1 MSDFSPQE
9 RQTLINMYVT
19 QYNQTNLH
27 IERLFDT
34 LDDIRNNINNLIGN
48 NMNNTNR
55 FFNRSYRNDNRNN
68 NRYNNRHN
76 NLNANGRRPYIYYD
90 FSNPIDRSTYISD
103 ETNNSNQDITDFL
116 TTFLNSSVPVR
127 PSQEQINNAS
137 RLVRYSDIQNPNS
150 TSCVISLE
158 PFASNDNV
166 RQLYHCGHIFFP
178 DQFDQWFSNH
188 VRCPICRHDI
198 RNYTNTINSTNVN
211 ATTTNMNTTANTN
224 TNTNVNAEENPIEQ
238 FGLDLP
244 NNDLPNNDL
253 SDNILSTISN
263 RLFSSLLNPSSSN
276 PSDRFVYDPSNNILL
291 FETILR
297 ANNRQT

>member
-27 IERLFDT
+27 IERLLDS

-48 NMNNTNR
+48 NMSSTNR
-55 FFNRSYRNDNRNN
+55 FFNRSYRHDNRHH

-76 NLNANGRRPYIYYD
+76 NPNANGRRPYIYYD

-116 TTFLNSSVPVR
+116 TTFLNSSVPVT

-150 TSCVISLE
+150 SSCVISLE

-166 RQLYHCGHIFFP
+166 RQLHHCGHIFFP
-178 DQFDQWFSNH
+178 DQFNQWFSNH
-188 VRCPICRHDI
+188 VRCPVCRHDI
-198 RNYTNTINSTNVN
+198 RNYTNT
-211 ATTTNMNTTANTN
+211 NTN
-224 TNTNVNAEENPIEQ
+224 TNTNTEENFNTPIA
-238 FGLDLP
+238 LDLS
-244 NNDLPNNDL
+244 NNEV
-253 SDNILSTISN
+253 SDNLLSTISN

-276 PSDRFVYDPSNNILL
+276 PSDRFVYDPSNNVLL

-297 ANNRQT
+297 ANNQQT

>member
-1 MSDFSPQE
+1 MSDFTHQE
-9 RQTLINMYVT
+9 RQTLINMYIA

-48 NMNNTNR
+48 NMNRSNR
-55 FFNRSYRNDNRNN
+55 FLNRSNRNENRNN
-68 NRYNNRHN
+68 NNNRN
-76 NLNANGRRPYIYYD
+76 SNGRRPYIYYD
-90 FSNPIDRSTYISD
+90 LSNPIDRSTYISD

-137 RLVRYSDIQNPNS
+137 RLVTYSEISNPNS

-166 RQLYHCGHIFFP
+166 RQLHHCGHIFFP

-188 VRCPICRHDI
+188 VRCPVCRHDI
-198 RNYTNTINSTNVN
+198 RSYTNTGETPI
-211 ATTTNMNTTANTN
+211 AT
-224 TNTNVNAEENPIEQ
+224 
-238 FGLDLP
+238 DLS
-244 NNDLPNNDL
+244 NNEL
-253 SDNILSTISN
+253 SDNLLSTISN
-263 RLFSSLLNPSSSN
+263 RLFTSLLNPSSSN
-276 PSDRFVYDPSNNILL
+276 PSDRFVYDPSNNVLL

-297 ANNRQT
+297 ANNQRP

>member
-1 MSDFSPQE
+1 MMSDFTPQE
-9 RQTLINMYVT
+9 RQTLINMYIS

-48 NMNNTNR
+48 NMTSTNR
-55 FFNRSYRNDNRNN
+55 HFNRSNRNN
-68 NRYNNRHN
+68 NRHN
-76 NLNANGRRPYIYYD
+76 FFNSTNMNSNSNGRRPYIYYD
-90 FSNPIDRSTYISD
+90 LSNPIDRSTYISD
-103 ETNNSNQDITDFL
+103 ETNNNNNSQDITDFL

-166 RQLYHCGHIFFP
+166 IQLNHCKHIFFP
-178 DQFDQWFSNH
+178 DQFNQWFSNH
-188 VRCPICRHDI
+188 VRCPVCRHDI
-198 RNYTNTINSTNVN
+198 RTYT
-211 ATTTNMNTTANTN
+211 NTN
-224 TNTNVNAEENPIEQ
+224 TNTTINTTQETTITPVSI
-238 FGLDLP
+238 
-244 NNDLPNNDL
+244 DL
-253 SDNILSTISN
+253 SNNELSDDLLSTISN
-263 RLFSSLLNPSSSN
+263 RLFTSLLNPSSSN
-276 PSDRFVYDPSNNILL
+276 PSDRFVYDPSNNVLL

-297 ANNRQT
+297 ANNQQT

>member
-48 NMNNTNR
+48 NMTRSNR
-55 FFNRSYRNDNRNN
+55 FFNRSNRYDNRQ
-68 NRYNNRHN
+68 NNRHN
-76 NLNANGRRPYIYYD
+76 NPNSNSNGNGNGQRPYIYYD

-137 RLVRYSDIQNPNS
+137 RLVRYSDIQSPNS
-150 TSCVISLE
+150 SSCVISLE
-158 PFASNDNV
+158 PFTLNDNV
-166 RQLYHCGHIFFP
+166 RQLHHCGHIFFP

-188 VRCPICRHDI
+188 VRCPVCRHDI
-198 RNYTNTINSTNVN
+198 RNYINNTDTTNT
-211 ATTTNMNTTANTN
+211 TN
-224 TNTNVNAEENPIEQ
+224 TNTIDNPITPITH
-238 FGLDLP
+238 DLS
-244 NNDLPNNDL
+244 NNEL
-253 SDNILSTISN
+253 SDNLLSTISN

-276 PSDRFVYDPSNNILL
+276 PSDRFVYDPSNNVLL
-291 FETILR
+291 FETIIR
-297 ANNRQT
+297 ANNQQT

>member
-1 MSDFSPQE
+1 MSDFTPQE
-9 RQTLINMYVT
+9 RQTLINMYIS

-48 NMNNTNR
+48 NMTSTNR
-55 FFNRSYRNDNRNN
+55 HFNRSNRNN
-68 NRYNNRHN
+68 NRHN
-76 NLNANGRRPYIYYD
+76 FFNSTNMNSNSNGRRPYIYYD
-90 FSNPIDRSTYISD
+90 LSNPIDRSTYISD
-103 ETNNSNQDITDFL
+103 ETNNNNNSQDITDFL

-166 RQLYHCGHIFFP
+166 IQLNHCKHIFFP
-178 DQFDQWFSNH
+178 DQFNQWFSNH
-188 VRCPICRHDI
+188 VRCPVCRHDI
-198 RNYTNTINSTNVN
+198 RTYT
-211 ATTTNMNTTANTN
+211 NTN
-224 TNTNVNAEENPIEQ
+224 TNTTITPVSV
-238 FGLDLP
+238 
-244 NNDLPNNDL
+244 DL
-253 SDNILSTISN
+253 SNNELSDDLLSTISN
-263 RLFSSLLNPSSSN
+263 RLFTSLLNPSSSN
-276 PSDRFVYDPSNNILL
+276 PSDRFVYDPSNNVLL

-297 ANNRQT
+297 ANNQQT

>member
-1 MSDFSPQE
+1 MMSDFTPQE
-9 RQTLINMYVT
+9 RQTLVNMYMS

-48 NMNNTNR
+48 NMSSTNR
-55 FFNRSYRNDNRNN
+55 HFNRSNRH
-68 NRYNNRHN
+68 NNRHN
-76 NLNANGRRPYIYYD
+76 NSNNGRRPYIYYD
-90 FSNPIDRSTYISD
+90 LSNPIDRSTYISD
-103 ETNNSNQDITDFL
+103 ETNNNNNQDISDFL

-150 TSCVISLE
+150 SSCVISLE

-166 RQLYHCGHIFFP
+166 IQLHHCKHIFFP
-178 DQFDQWFSNH
+178 DQFNQWFSNH
-188 VRCPICRHDI
+188 VRCPVCRHDI
-198 RNYTNTINSTNVN
+198 RTY
-211 ATTTNMNTTANTN
+211 TN
-224 TNTNVNAEENPIEQ
+224 TNTTMNTTQESTITPVSI
-238 FGLDLP
+238 
-244 NNDLPNNDL
+244 DL
-253 SDNILSTISN
+253 SNNELPDNLLSTISN

-276 PSDRFVYDPSNNILL
+276 PSDRFVYDPSNNVLL

-297 ANNRQT
+297 ANNQQT

>member
-1 MSDFSPQE
+1 MMSDFTPQE
-9 RQTLINMYVT
+9 RQTLINMYIS

-48 NMNNTNR
+48 NMTSTNR
-55 FFNRSYRNDNRNN
+55 HFNRSNRNN
-68 NRYNNRHN
+68 NRHN
-76 NLNANGRRPYIYYD
+76 FFNSTNINSNSNGRRPYIYYD
-90 FSNPIDRSTYISD
+90 LSNPIDRSTYISD
-103 ETNNSNQDITDFL
+103 ETNNNNNSQDITDFL

-166 RQLYHCGHIFFP
+166 IQLNHCKHIFFP
-178 DQFDQWFSNH
+178 DQFNQWFSNH
-188 VRCPICRHDI
+188 VRCPVCRHDI
-198 RNYTNTINSTNVN
+198 RTYT
-211 ATTTNMNTTANTN
+211 NTN
-224 TNTNVNAEENPIEQ
+224 TNTTINTTQESTITPVSI
-238 FGLDLP
+238 
-244 NNDLPNNDL
+244 DL
-253 SDNILSTISN
+253 SNNELSDDLLSTISN
-263 RLFSSLLNPSSSN
+263 RLFTSLLNPSSSN
-276 PSDRFVYDPSNNILL
+276 PSDRFVYDPSNNVLL

-297 ANNRQT
+297 ANNQQNLN